1 MKGTFE
7 PKHDRLRGQWVLLTA
22 HATGGGGVRTPLK
35 IGEGVVCY
43 KQNKIQVI
51 CKFLSEISNRDLDF
65 KLSISI
71 FGKNMGQK
79 YPTYLQFGHT
89 FFLIYLLW
97 KASLSQ

>member
-71 FGKNMGQK
+71 FGKK
-79 YPTYLQFGHT
+79 YGSKIPYLPTVWTHFLSYLFTLEG
-89 FFLIYLLW
+89 FP
-97 KASLSQ
+97 